1 MLAGNSEYHS
11 PSYVVGPLH
20 LAEEEFMSVYD
31 PKNHQDFVDLLHTR
45 AKRITVVYTL
55 MAAIVGAGISVGI
68 GYMNFGAPKAGSV
81 VLWTA
86 VLAFFG
92 FVMGKERAFR
102 MRLKAQ
108 ELLCQ
113 KQIEENTRAKE
124 TASAAAA
131 K

>member
-1 MLAGNSEYHS
+1 
-11 PSYVVGPLH
+11 
-20 LAEEEFMSVYD
+20 MSVYD